1 MYNIVLKIDGFSLD
15 ALQAGK
21 KFRHVVSNKSLT
33 VTPMFFADYGDA
45 CNGIYDISKHF
56 VPLPSV
62 LIMED
67 IDVHIKTF
75 LQQSSS
81 TVNNLNSQLKEK
93 HAKVSFREITQIECL
108 LNKETPN
115 VHELVKTWETE
126 AKTIFRKCI
135 NEMIHKAEIEV
146 TKDAW
151 NEVECITT
159 EQNYW
164 SDNLLTIHEKNNLK
178 IIFVG
183 EKEAVKTVHN
193 KMLNEHKKKKDRIQR
208 IKQVLNEETLQCI
221 PDIMLLKRCGI
232 FEEIESISEDLKV
245 EPDYQN
251 GKIFFTGVK
260 EDILKA
266 RLKIGEK
273 MSEFK
278 NWTISEGLSKHQL
291 ALLANKEVKSMLRR
305 LFEENGLTAEME
317 FQDEFIKAYT
327 TNNSQRNLVHCII
340 TNMTKESKIPL
351 DETSKNVI
359 SIKHWAMEV
368 DALYYETKNKVKI
381 SIEGDAEIL
390 ITATS
395 DLHDYA
401 RQRLY
406 TFIKKYSIYKEFL
419 EIDDE
424 GIYCFL
430 SKHCNAH
437 FKETLEKYREYFL
450 TLSLQK
456 NHIVLSGRKEGLS
469 LAKADICTMIT
480 RIHYEQR
487 TYNQLGITKILTKE
501 QLSASEIEEICQS
514 VIMFT
519 GRFLKFF
526 N

>member
-1 MYNIVLKIDGFSLD
+1 MVFLLD
-15 ALQAGK
+15 ALQAGN
-21 KFRHVVSNKSLT
+21 KFRHVVSNKGLT

-56 VPLPSV
+56 VPLPRM

-108 LNKETPN
+108 LNKKTPN
-115 VHELVKTWETE
+115 VHELVKIWESE
-126 AKTIFRKCI
+126 AKTSFRKCI
-135 NEMIHKAEIEV
+135 HDMIHKAEIEV

-159 EQNYW
+159 EQNYS

-193 KMLNEHKKKKDRIQR
+193 KMLNEHKKIEDRIQR
-208 IKQVLNEETLQCI
+208 IKQAINEETLQCI
-221 PDIMLLKRCGI
+221 PDIMLLKRTGI

-245 EPDYQN
+245 EPDFQN

-266 RLKIGEK
+266 RLKIGER
-273 MSEFK
+273 MSKFE

-291 ALLANKEVKSMLRR
+291 ALLVNEEVKSMLRR
-305 LFEENGLTAEME
+305 LFEENGLIVEME
-317 FQDEFIKAYT
+317 FQDDFIKAYT
-327 TNNSQRNLVHCII
+327 TNDSKRNLVHCII
-340 TNMTKESKIPL
+340 TNIIKESKIPL
-351 DETSKNVI
+351 DETSKNVT
-359 SIKHWAMEV
+359 SIKNWAMEV
-368 DALYYETKNKVKI
+368 DALYFETKNKVKI
-381 SIEGDAEIL
+381 SIEDDTEIL

-401 RQRLY
+401 RQRLD
-406 TFIKKYSIYKEFL
+406 TFVRKYSIYQGFL

-424 GIYCFL
+424 GIYSFL
-430 SKHCNAH
+430 LKHRDAH
-437 FKETLEKYREYFL
+437 LKGILEKYKEYFL
-450 TLSLQK
+450 TLDLQK
-456 NHIVLSGRKEGLS
+456 NHIRLSGRKEGIS
-469 LAKADICTMIT
+469 LAKADIGRMIT
-480 RIHYEQR
+480 GIHFEQS
-487 TYNQLGITKILTKE
+487 TYHQQGITKILTKE
-501 QLSASEIEEICQS
+501 EILLSEIEESCRS
-514 VIMFT
+514 VIMFK
-519 GRFLKFF
+519 GRFLLKKKKKKI

>member
-1 MYNIVLKIDGFSLD
+1 MVFLLLD

-21 KFRHVVSNKSLT
+21 ESSHLVSNISLT

-45 CNGIYDISKHF
+45 CNGIYDFSKHF

-81 TVNNLNSQLKEK
+81 AVDHLNSQLKGK
-93 HAKVSFREITQIECL
+93 HAKVSIREITQIECL
-108 LNKETPN
+108 LNKKTPN

-135 NEMIHKAEIEV
+135 HELIHKAEIEV
-146 TKDAW
+146 TEDAW
-151 NEVECITT
+151 NEVKCITT
-159 EQNYW
+159 KHNLS

-183 EKEAVKTVHN
+183 KKEAVKTMHN
-193 KMLNEHKKKKDRIQR
+193 KVCNEHRKIEDKIQR
-208 IKQVLNEETLQCI
+208 MKQVINEETLQCI
-221 PDIMLLKRCGI
+221 QEIMLLKRSGI
-232 FEEIESISEDLKV
+232 LEEIGSISEDLKV

-251 GKIFFTGVK
+251 GKILFTGVK

-273 MSEFK
+273 MSEFE
-278 NWTISEGLSKHQL
+278 NWTLSEGLSKHQL
-291 ALLANKEVKSMLRR
+291 ALLSDEEVKSMLSKV
-305 LFEENGLTAEME
+305 FEENGLTVEME
-317 FQDEFIKAYT
+317 FQDDYIKVYT

-340 TNMTKESKIPL
+340 TNMIKESKIPL
-351 DETSKNVI
+351 DETSKNVT
-359 SIKHWAMEV
+359 SINNWAIEV
-368 DALYYETKNKVKI
+368 DALYSETKHKVKI
-381 SIEGDAEIL
+381 FIEGDTEIL

-406 TFIKKYSIYKEFL
+406 TLVRKYSIYQDFL

-424 GIYCFL
+424 GIYYFL
-430 SKHCNAH
+430 SKHCDAH
-437 FKETLEKYREYFL
+437 LKGILEKYREYFL
-450 TLSLQK
+450 TLDLQK
-456 NHIVLSGRKEGLS
+456 NHIRLSGRKEGLS
-469 LAKADICTMIT
+469 LAKADIDAMIT

-501 QLSASEIEEICQS
+501 QLSLSEIEESCRS

-519 GRFLKFF
+519 GRLLYFF
-526 N
+526 I